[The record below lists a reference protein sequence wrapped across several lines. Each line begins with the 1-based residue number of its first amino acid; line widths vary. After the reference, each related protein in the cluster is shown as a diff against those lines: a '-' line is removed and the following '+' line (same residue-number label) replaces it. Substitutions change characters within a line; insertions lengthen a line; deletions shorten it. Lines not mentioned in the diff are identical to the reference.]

1 MLCLD
6 QIYQTWLPCFF
17 LGLSQGANWLVSKT
31 LHGTQRGE
39 NQLLH
44 DCWRESIT
52 FVSHTHMPYV
62 NQVPTFQFYF
72 WAMCRG
78 QTCGLVVNEL
88 MSYVGIP
95 FLNLSWNP
103 VSNQCTPW
111 EAAGDWPC
119 SCMRCSEFLSPGIS
133 YSPAQLLW
141 VFGKST
147 RTWKF
152 YWSFSQYP
160 SASPVCKILW
170 IFLKKCIF
178 KLTEVFWL
186 NGSLLGTNRIYIA
199 NMDRE
204 NVSLF
209 LVIIKKTYNFKGCI
223 YKLNFNRIFVL
234 LAKCPSD
241 FNALCS

>member
-88 MSYVGIP
+88 MSYVGILGFHSWICSGTQFP
-95 FLNLSWNP
+95 TNAHLGRQLVIGHVVSWDVLSFCHRALAIAQP
-103 VSNQCTPW
+103 
-111 EAAGDWPC
+111 
-119 SCMRCSEFLSPGIS
+119 SCCECLGSQPEHGSSIGLSPSI
-133 YSPAQLLW
+133 LLLLQY
-141 VFGKST
+141 VKY
-147 RTWKF
+147 WKF
-152 YWSFSQYP
+152 F
-160 SASPVCKILW
+160 
-170 IFLKKCIF
+170 
-178 KLTEVFWL
+178 
-186 NGSLLGTNRIYIA
+186 
-199 NMDRE
+199 
-204 NVSLF
+204 
-209 LVIIKKTYNFKGCI
+209 
-223 YKLNFNRIFVL
+223 
-234 LAKCPSD
+234 
-241 FNALCS
+241 